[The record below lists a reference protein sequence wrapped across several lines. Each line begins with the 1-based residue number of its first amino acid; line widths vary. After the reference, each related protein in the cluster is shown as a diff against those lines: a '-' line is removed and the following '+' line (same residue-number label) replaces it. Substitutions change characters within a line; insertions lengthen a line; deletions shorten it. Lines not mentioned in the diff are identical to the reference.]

1 MLHVI
6 MKERNALFCC
16 EEVKMDSRERLIQLK
31 EQSGMNWKEFSLYFE
46 IPYRTVQDW
55 ERGNRK
61 MPDYL
66 LRLME
71 YKLRIEKMMKDK
83 EEK

>member
-1 MLHVI
+1 
-6 MKERNALFCC
+6 
-16 EEVKMDSRERLIQLK
+16 MDSKERLIQIK
-31 EQSGMNWKEFSLYFE
+31 EASGMNWKEFSAYFQ

-61 MPDYL
+61 MPEYL

-71 YKLRIEKMMKDK
+71 YKLRIE
-83 EEK
+83 EIIE

>member
-1 MLHVI
+1 
-6 MKERNALFCC
+6 
-16 EEVKMDSRERLIQLK
+16 MDSKERLIQIK
-31 EQSGMNWKEFSLYFE
+31 EESGMNWKEYAAYFQ

-71 YKLRIEKMMKDK
+71 YKLRMEKLIK
-83 EEK
+83 

>member
-1 MLHVI
+1 
-6 MKERNALFCC
+6 
-16 EEVKMDSRERLIQLK
+16 MDSKERLIQIK
-31 EQSGMNWKEFSLYFE
+31 EASGMNWKEFSAYFQ

-61 MPDYL
+61 MTEYL

-71 YKLRIEKMMKDK
+71 YKLRIEKII
-83 EEK
+83 E

>member
-1 MLHVI
+1 
-6 MKERNALFCC
+6 
-16 EEVKMDSRERLIQLK
+16 MDSRERLIQIK
-31 EQSGMNWKEFSLYFE
+31 EASGMNWKEFSAYFQ

-61 MPDYL
+61 MPEYL

-71 YKLRIEKMMKDK
+71 YKLRIEKII
-83 EEK
+83 E

>member
-1 MLHVI
+1 
-6 MKERNALFCC
+6 
-16 EEVKMDSRERLIQLK
+16 MDSKERLIQIK
-31 EQSGMNWKEFSLYFE
+31 EASGMNWKEFSAYFQ

-61 MPDYL
+61 MPEYL

-71 YKLRIEKMMKDK
+71 YKLRIEKIIG
-83 EEK
+83 

>member
-1 MLHVI
+1 
-6 MKERNALFCC
+6 
-16 EEVKMDSRERLIQLK
+16 MDSKERLIQIK
-31 EQSGMNWKEFSLYFE
+31 EGSGMNWKEFSAYFQ

-61 MPDYL
+61 MPEYV

-71 YKLRIEKMMKDK
+71 YKLRMEKMID
-83 EEK
+83 

>member
-1 MLHVI
+1 MDS
-6 MKERNALFCC
+6 KERL
-16 EEVKMDSRERLIQLK
+16 VQIK
-31 EQSGMNWKEFSLYFE
+31 EASGMNWKEFSAYFQ

-61 MPDYL
+61 MPEYL

-71 YKLRIEKMMKDK
+71 YKLRIEKII
-83 EEK
+83 E

>member
-1 MLHVI
+1 
-6 MKERNALFCC
+6 
-16 EEVKMDSRERLIQLK
+16 MDSKERLIQMK
-31 EQSGMNWKEFSLYFE
+31 ERSGMNWKEFSAYFQ

-61 MPDYL
+61 MPEYV

-71 YKLRIEKMMKDK
+71 YKLRMEKLID
-83 EEK
+83 

>member
-1 MLHVI
+1 MDSKERLVQ
-6 MKERNALFCC
+6 MKEG
-16 EEVKMDSRERLIQLK
+16 
-31 EQSGMNWKEFSLYFE
+31 SGMNWKEFSAYFQ

-61 MPDYL
+61 MPEYV

-71 YKLRIEKMMKDK
+71 YKLRMEKLID
-83 EEK
+83 

>member
-1 MLHVI
+1 
-6 MKERNALFCC
+6 
-16 EEVKMDSRERLIQLK
+16 MDSKERLIQIK
-31 EQSGMNWKEFSLYFE
+31 EASGMNWKEFSTYFQ

-61 MPDYL
+61 MPEYL

-71 YKLRIEKMMKDK
+71 YKLRIEKIIG
-83 EEK
+83 

>member
-1 MLHVI
+1 
-6 MKERNALFCC
+6 
-16 EEVKMDSRERLIQLK
+16 MDSK
-31 EQSGMNWKEFSLYFE
+31 EKLVQIKEASGMNWKEFSAYFQ

-61 MPDYL
+61 MPEYL

-71 YKLRIEKMMKDK
+71 YKLRIEKII
-83 EEK
+83 E